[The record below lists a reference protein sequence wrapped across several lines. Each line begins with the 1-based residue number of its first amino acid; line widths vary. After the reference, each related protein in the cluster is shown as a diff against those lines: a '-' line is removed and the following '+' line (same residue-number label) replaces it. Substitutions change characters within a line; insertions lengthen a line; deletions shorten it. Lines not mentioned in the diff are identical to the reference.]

1 MGVYSCW
8 TWVASVGLQ
17 QDEKDSVLILPRE
30 GKKGRREGMRMR
42 KKGRGEERMD
52 KTEINR
58 KQKKMTKTKS

>member
-30 GKKGRREGMRMR
+30 GKRR
-42 KKGRGEERMD
+42 KKGRDENEKQEEGGRENGQD
-52 KTEINR
+52 
-58 KQKKMTKTKS
+58 